1 MTIYLTH
8 DSVFWQLGWPYL
20 GNSCFN
26 GSVIRLSST
35 VPSAWNWFCGMT
47 AAGRVSLLL
56 HGLLCFSRPA
66 GTCLHDNWA
75 GFQERVDVDSGLLR
89 PCPQNWHVV
98 TYTTLYW
105 PTESHSQPTFKK
117 WKKKL
122 HSLMQRNSKLHWKG
136 VNIRKT
142 ERLWPVFQSTVP
154 HWEIYFIGA
163 IVLFIMKWMIMKP
176 TNKSRHQWKD
186 VYILLFQSSHTFS
199 NVTSGSA

>member
-1 MTIYLTH
+1 MILCFGNWVGLIWAILVSMAQSY
-8 DSVFWQLGWPYL
+8 VWAQQCGRLG
-20 GNSCFN
+20 S
-26 GSVIRLSST
+26 GSVEWLQLEECLCFPM
-35 VPSAWNWFCGMT
+35 V
-47 AAGRVSLLL
+47 
-56 HGLLCFSRPA
+56 LCFSRPA

-75 GFQERVDVDSGLLR
+75 GFQERVDIDSGLLR

-142 ERLWPVFQSTVP
+142 ERLWSD
-154 HWEIYFIGA
+154 WKIYCTTLGNIFY
-163 IVLFIMKWMIMKP
+163 WC
-176 TNKSRHQWKD
+176 N
-186 VYILLFQSSHTFS
+186 SSLHNEVNDNETYKQK
-199 NVTSGSA
+199 